1 MMAISLAVMVFLV
14 GGVRR
19 HEDMDDP
26 LYEWFLTR
34 AFVRPVFLLTVLLT
48 LGTMAAF
55 FLSRTLYTCALPNLV
70 LFAGGSMGLSVG
82 VIIGFALWTLRIL
95 RPSQYRRFKREVTAK
110 AVRDAAV
117 AHAKFL
123 CDVRSGQ
130 APDGAEAKGAAQEA
144 DIAVQRVVDDIERAI
159 RSARFTD
166 FEEGLDTLQEAL
178 YIAISKGT
186 LRQAVGDAPDPP
198 HPGLSWPMGPPLVE
212 GLARLDRLCL
222 RERLSDYSQRIHWL
236 RQRWMGKSLHQ
247 GHGRALR
254 DAATSL
260 YREYGVSREESRD
273 DDRRRLVDRAANLLF
288 PNLNYI
294 RQEYRFAL
302 GRAERYDLGCVLVEG
317 AQRYMGVLLEHG
329 DYDATSS
336 WLDRLAGYIAM
347 DWPLSGERRQEFT
360 STVEEGPSLQTYS
373 RIAGMS
379 VAGRALELDAKPVLA
394 HLKERWFEASPSAF
408 PADELAS
415 DLMWVP
421 SEVRS
426 ITDSWE
432 DGKVSQSRAD
442 RDDWRAVFSSSRYAL
457 VFYLW
462 IGAHTDLGEAIRLHV
477 PEDESTAQDLRDI
490 WLNYADGIL
499 SDLYGDTGE
508 KGTAR
513 QLVNQWLGTQDGA
526 A

>member
-1 MMAISLAVMVFLV
+1 MAISLAVMVFLV

-130 APDGAEAKGAAQEA
+130 APDGAEAKRAAQEA

-166 FEEGLDTLQEAL
+166 FEEGLDTLQGAL

-222 RERLSDYSQRIHWL
+222 RERLSDYSKKLHWF
-236 RQRWMGKSLHQ
+236 RQRWMRESIAR
-247 GHGRALR
+247 GHGRALG
-254 DAATSL
+254 DATTSL
-260 YREYGVSREESRD
+260 YLEYGVSREESHHS
-273 DDRRRLVDRAANLLF
+273 DRQRVVEDAAVLLF
-288 PNLNYI
+288 PNLNHL
-294 RQEYRFAL
+294 RMEGHFQL
-302 GRAERYDLGCVLVEG
+302 SPGERYDLGRLLVQ
-317 AQRYMGVLLEHG
+317 AVQRYGGDLLEHG
-329 DYDATSS
+329 DYEEATG
-336 WLDRLAGYIAM
+336 WLDQLARYIAM
-347 DWPLSGERRQEFT
+347 HWPLGGERRQEFT
-360 STVEEGPSLQTYS
+360 SPVEEGPSLQTYS

-379 VAGRALELDAKPVLA
+379 VAGRALELDAKLVID
-394 HLKERWFEASPSAF
+394 HLKERWFEAGSSAF
-408 PADELAS
+408 PADELAG
-415 DLMWVP
+415 DLTWAP
-421 SEVRS
+421 KAISS
-426 ITDSWE
+426 ITDTWQ
-432 DGKVSQSRAD
+432 GRKLLQSNAD
-442 RDDWRAVFSSSRYAL
+442 MDDWKAVFSSSRYAL

-462 IGAHTDLGEAIRLHV
+462 IGAHADLGGATRRHV
-477 PEDESTAQDLRDI
+477 PNNERTVQDLRDI
-490 WLNYADGIL
+490 WSNYGDGML
-499 SDLYGDTGE
+499 YNLYGDTEE
-508 KGTAR
+508 KGAAR